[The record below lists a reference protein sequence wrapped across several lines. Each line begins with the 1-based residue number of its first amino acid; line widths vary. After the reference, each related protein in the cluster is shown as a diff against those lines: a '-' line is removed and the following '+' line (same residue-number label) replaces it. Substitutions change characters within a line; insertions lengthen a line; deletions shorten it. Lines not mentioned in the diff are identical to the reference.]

1 MISLDFFIIGMVY
14 IHMNLSYHW
23 LIIPSSNDLMILHV
37 AQEEDEEELLAE
49 SEDTLTSEEAVAGK
63 GIEGQ

>member
-1 MISLDFFIIGMVY
+1 
-14 IHMNLSYHW
+14 
-23 LIIPSSNDLMILHV
+23 MILHV

-63 GIEGQ
+63 GIEGQWGISQQSYPLVN